1 MTDTRRRCWSTSN
14 PLLLQ
19 YHDREW
25 GVPVHEDR
33 ALFEMLV
40 LQGMQ
45 AGLSW
50 VLVLARR
57 PALRAA
63 FDGFRPERVARYR
76 AAEIRRL
83 MANPAIIRNRAKI
96 EAAAQNARA
105 FAAVLEAHGTFDRY
119 VWGFVDGTP
128 IRHHFRRRA
137 EVPVDT
143 RESRALSKDL
153 RRQGFRFVGP
163 VICYSF
169 MQAAG
174 LVNDHLVGCFRF
186 RDLG

>member
-1 MTDTRRRCWSTSN
+1 MTDTRRRCWPTAN
-14 PLLLQ
+14 PLILR

-25 GVPVHEDR
+25 GVPVHNDR
-33 ALFEMLV
+33 ALFEMLI
-40 LQGMQ
+40 LQTMQ

-50 VLVLARR
+50 ALVLARR

-63 FDGFRPERVARYR
+63 FDRFRPERVARYG

-83 MANPAIIRNRAKI
+83 AANPSIIRNRAKI
-96 EAAAQNARA
+96 EAAVQNARA
-105 FAAVLEAHGTFDRY
+105 VAAVREAHGTFDRY
-119 VWGFVDGTP
+119 VWRFVDGQP
-128 IRHHFRRRA
+128 VRHHFRRRA
-137 EVPVDT
+137 DVPAET

-153 RRQGFRFVGP
+153 RSRGFRFVGP

-174 LVNDHLVGCFRF
+174 LANDHLVGCFRF
-186 RDLG
+186 RDLA